1 MDITPFVGPAF
12 RLLRESIDISQE
24 ELAFRAG
31 LDRTY
36 VSGIERGRRNPSLKS
51 MQRVAVELSV
61 SLDQVFAMARK
72 LAEKES
78 KQPKP
83 RPKPKAKLTPL
94 SKMARIN
101 RPRS

>member
-12 RLLRESIDISQE
+12 RTLRERAEISQE

-51 MQRVAVELSV
+51 MQRVATELAV
-61 SLDQVFAMARK
+61 SLDQVFILARK
-72 LAEKES
+72 LAEKEPDKASS
-78 KQPKP
+78 KKA
-83 RPKPKAKLTPL
+83 RPAKSRQATRL
-94 SKMARIN
+94 RG
-101 RPRS
+101 